1 MSLEGPG
8 RWEYSVVWRDS
19 RLQRFWKDHL
29 ASTERRVL
37 FVMGRGFDPRTAI
50 GVDLVVEA
58 NRDARIDV
66 VGLEF
71 RAGPVAASESHRDR
85 SGKNWEVVKEKISG
99 RGEAE
104 VRSVD
109 FLTPEGRRT
118 SSQNSRNL
126 FTNLTDFG
134 THTDIVVDVSAMP
147 RSVYFPLIARVL
159 YLVDQE
165 QSGAGRGP
173 NVHVIVAEDV
183 ELDSKIRREGID
195 EKADFLAS
203 FGGRFDEES
212 IPTPKVWIPMLGEGR
227 NLEFERIY
235 DRVKPD
241 EICPVLPFPAKNPR
255 RADDLVMEY
264 RTLLF
269 DELHLDPRSFMHV
282 SEQNPFE
289 VYRKLRSVVDRYRDV
304 FEILEG
310 CRVALSPLSSK
321 LMSIGALLVAYEMRG
336 ANYRVGVA
344 HIESQ
349 GYHLEE
355 ESTQSEVSGFWLAG
369 ECDAS

>member
-1 MSLEGPG
+1 M
-8 RWEYSVVWRDS
+8 
-19 RLQRFWKDHL
+19 
-29 ASTERRVL
+29 
-37 FVMGRGFDPRTAI
+37 
-50 GVDLVVEA
+50 
-58 NRDARIDV
+58 
-66 VGLEF
+66 
-71 RAGPVAASESHRDR
+71 
-85 SGKNWEVVKEKISG
+85 
-99 RGEAE
+99 
-104 VRSVD
+104 
-109 FLTPEGRRT
+109 
-118 SSQNSRNL
+118 
-126 FTNLTDFG
+126 
-134 THTDIVVDVSAMP
+134 
-147 RSVYFPLIARVL
+147 
-159 YLVDQE
+159 
-165 QSGAGRGP
+165 
-173 NVHVIVAEDV
+173 

-227 NLEFERIY
+227 TLEFERIY

-289 VYRKLRSVVDRYRDV
+289 VYRKLRSAVDRYRDV

>member
-1 MSLEGPG
+1 M
-8 RWEYSVVWRDS
+8 VWRDS
-19 RLQRFWKDHL
+19 QLQDFWKDHL
-29 ASTERRVL
+29 ASAERRVL
-37 FVMGRGFDPRTAI
+37 FVVGRGFDPRTAV

-58 NRDARIDV
+58 SRDAKIDV

-71 RAGPVAASESHRDR
+71 RAGPVAALSRHRNQSE
-85 SGKNWEVVKEKISG
+85 KNWERVQAKIAG
-99 RGEAE
+99 RGDAE
-104 VRSVD
+104 VRPVD

-118 SSQNSRNL
+118 TSQNSRNL

-159 YLVDQE
+159 YLVDQGR
-165 QSGAGRGP
+165 SGADRGP
-173 NVHVIVAEDV
+173 NIHLIVAEDV

-195 EKADFLAS
+195 EKAEFLAS
-203 FGGRFDEES
+203 FGGRFDEEG

-227 NLEFERIY
+227 YLEFERIY

-241 EICPVLPFPAKNPR
+241 EICPVLPFPARNPR
-255 RADDLVMEY
+255 RADDLVAEY
-264 RTLLF
+264 RALLF
-269 DELHLDPRSFMHV
+269 DELHLDPRSFVHV

-289 VYRKLRSVVDRYRDV
+289 VYRKLRAAVDRYRDV
-304 FEILEG
+304 FDLLGG

-321 LMSIGALLVAYEMRG
+321 LMSIGALLVAYEMG
-336 ANYRVGVA
+336 GTDYRVGVA

-349 GYHLEE
+349 DYHLEE
-355 ESTQSEVSGFWLAG
+355 ESTLPEVSGFWLAG